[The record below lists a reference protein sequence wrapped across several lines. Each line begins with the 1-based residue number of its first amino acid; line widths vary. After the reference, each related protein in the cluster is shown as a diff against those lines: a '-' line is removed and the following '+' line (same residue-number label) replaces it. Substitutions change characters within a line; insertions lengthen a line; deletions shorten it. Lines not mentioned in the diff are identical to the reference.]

1 MSTLPVVVLTIIQ
14 NGKPFKETYTF
25 FIVFLADRMLRGHS
39 RSRTVSLS
47 SPTGYEHPP
56 PRLGVS
62 GLYTEYLE
70 RRRKHSL
77 SPPIPSPPPPPL
89 PLDRL
94 IGVGGGLPHHPP
106 PPPRL
111 CNGHAGGAEAA
122 ATAASLDLLPPP
134 ALSGNKRSAAEMSHE
149 LSR

>member
-1 MSTLPVVVLTIIQ
+1 
-14 NGKPFKETYTF
+14 
-25 FIVFLADRMLRGHS
+25 MLRGHS

-77 SPPIPSPPPPPL
+77 LPPIPSPL

-94 IGVGGGLPHHPP
+94 IGGGNVGGGVPHHPP

-111 CNGHAGGAEAA
+111 CNGHAGDAETG

-134 ALSGNKRSAAEMSHE
+134 ALSSVNNNKRSAAEMSHE

>member
-1 MSTLPVVVLTIIQ
+1 LFSQFIQ
-14 NGKPFKETYTF
+14 KETLSKKLTQF
-25 FIVFLADRMLRGHS
+25 FIVFYLADRMLRGHS

-56 PRLGVS
+56 PHLGIS

-77 SPPIPSPPPPPL
+77 SPPILSPPPPPL

-94 IGVGGGLPHHPP
+94 IGGGVLPHHPP
-106 PPPRL
+106 PPRRL
-111 CNGHAGGAEAA
+111 CNGRAGGADPAA
-122 ATAASLDLLPPP
+122 YAILYLLPPP
-134 ALSGNKRSAAEMSHE
+134 ALSSNNKRSAAEMSHE